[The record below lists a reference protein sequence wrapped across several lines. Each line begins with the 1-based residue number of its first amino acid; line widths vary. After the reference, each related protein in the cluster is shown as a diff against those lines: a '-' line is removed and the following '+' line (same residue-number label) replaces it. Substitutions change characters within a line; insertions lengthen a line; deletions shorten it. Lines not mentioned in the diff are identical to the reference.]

1 MKIKYLAI
9 ALFSLGLV
17 CTSCGKKK
25 KGDHKEPA
33 GTEEHVTPG
42 EGAHEEGGHDHGG
55 HDHGGH
61 EGHDH

>member
-1 MKIKYLAI
+1 MKIKYLVL

-25 KGDHKEPA
+25 KGDHQEETA
-33 GTEEHVTPG
+33 TEQQVPVEDH
-42 EGAHEEGGHDHGG
+42 HDHG
-55 HDHGGH
+55 HEGH